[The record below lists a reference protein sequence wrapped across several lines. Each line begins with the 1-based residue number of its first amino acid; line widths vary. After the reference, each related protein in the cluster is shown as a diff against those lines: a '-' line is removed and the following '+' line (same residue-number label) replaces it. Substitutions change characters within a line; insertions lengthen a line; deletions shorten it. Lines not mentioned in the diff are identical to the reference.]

1 MAKIVDSKNFSSEI
15 ASGVSVVDFF
25 ATWCGP
31 CKMLGPIFDDAALSI
46 DNKANFFKIDIDN
59 SADIAGIY
67 KVSTVPTIIFFKD
80 GEEVDRIVGFAPKE
94 KLISLAEQYM

>member
-1 MAKIVDSKNFSSEI
+1 MSKIVDSKNFSSEI

-31 CKMLGPIFDDAALSI
+31 CKMLGPIFDEAALSI
-46 DNKANFFKIDIDN
+46 NDKANFFKIDIDN
-59 SADIAGIY
+59 SSDIASSY

-80 GEEVDRIVGFAPKE
+80 GEEVERIVGFVPKE
-94 KLISLAEQYM
+94 KLITLTEQYM